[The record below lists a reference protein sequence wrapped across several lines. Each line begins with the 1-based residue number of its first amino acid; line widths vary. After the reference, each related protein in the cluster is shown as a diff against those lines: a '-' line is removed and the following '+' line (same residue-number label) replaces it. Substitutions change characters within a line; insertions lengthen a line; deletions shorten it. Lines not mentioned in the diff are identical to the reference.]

1 MTNGCPFYTYGK
13 PCDKTNCKDCVIGFD
28 GVVNSKLFSKVLKFS
43 TIHNTDYCCTNCHLH
58 FVSDKYLDYD
68 IDESVCKTCRY
79 YKENKE

>member
-13 PCDKTNCKDCVIGFD
+13 SCDKADCKDCVIGGYFP
-28 GVVNSKLFSKVLKFS
+28 VSPVMKLVNVSGE
-43 TIHNTDYCCTNCHLH
+43 TDYCCTKCHLH

-79 YKENKE
+79 YKGE